1 MLRAMRNLSRAAVAA
16 ALVCGPMLA
25 WGATAQ
31 EQLKTFVATVQSAT
45 GSFNQATSSKQG
57 PGRTNP
63 PPAQQGTFAFQRPG
77 KFRWAVQKPYEQ
89 LIVSDGKQVYQ
100 YDPDLAQV
108 TVRPVDQAIGSS
120 PAAILFGSGNLE
132 QAFNVSALPD
142 RDGLQWLRAKP
153 RNAASAGFAQ
163 VDIGM
168 KDNLPVRI
176 LLLDAFGQTTQVD
189 LSGLQP
195 NVAVPAGQFQFT
207 PPSGVDVVRM

>member
-1 MLRAMRNLSRAAVAA
+1 MRVFKPLMGRFMVAA
-16 ALVCGPMLA
+16 ALACGPMLA

-31 EQLKTFVATVQSAT
+31 EQLKTFATTVRSAT
-45 GSFNQATSSKQG
+45 GSFTQATSSKQG
-57 PGRTNP
+57 RNP
-63 PPAQQGTFAFQRPG
+63 PMQQGSFAFQRPG

-108 TVRPVDQAIGSS
+108 TVRQVDRAIGTS
-120 PAAILFGSGNLE
+120 PAAILFGAGNLE
-132 QAFNVSALPD
+132 EAFNVTALPD

-153 RNAASAGFAQ
+153 RNADAGFSQ

-168 KDNLPVRI
+168 KDNLPMRV

-189 LSGLQP
+189 LADIQANAS
-195 NVAVPAGQFQFT
+195 VPATQFQFT
-207 PPSGVDVVRM
+207 PPKGVDVVKM